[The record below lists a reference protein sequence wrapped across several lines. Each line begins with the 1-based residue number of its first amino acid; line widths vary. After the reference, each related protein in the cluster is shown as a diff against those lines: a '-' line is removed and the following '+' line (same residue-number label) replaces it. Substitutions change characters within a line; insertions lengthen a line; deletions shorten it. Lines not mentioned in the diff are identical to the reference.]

1 MRLCSYFIMSS
12 ALFATLT
19 ISHDSV
25 LLLPTN
31 LTQFCPFLA
40 PGVGCCQCCPAQG
53 TFLSSPKIVGSEK
66 SKLSLKSKPTLTMSR
81 LLLFQNIAAFQTS
94 VATSNIE
101 STIAHSDS
109 RCHQYLLGVLSGEA
123 WCLMLRLRIGTFSQT
138 PRDPAPFVLFLLP
151 LCLWPE

>member
-1 MRLCSYFIMSS
+1 MLFLLSWNMLC
-12 ALFATLT
+12 A
-19 ISHDSV
+19 ISHTIWKMRNSRMTFVLNMLCNQFHPSSLRRYQQFSSIKTVLDS
-25 LLLPTN
+25 N
-31 LTQFCPFLA
+31 LSQ
-40 PGVGCCQCCPAQG
+40 
-53 TFLSSPKIVGSEK
+53 
-66 SKLSLKSKPTLTMSR
+66 

-101 STIAHSDS
+101 STTAHSDS

-151 LCLWPE
+151 LCLWPEWKIKSSTTRENN